1 MHEYQ
6 ISHNLKGIIASLPI
20 IYGKIENS
28 NSKMLVRART
38 FFKTNKQKDYQKK
51 KNERNN
57 TFNLRENHFLSLSF
71 YLTGVILSLS

>member
-28 NSKMLVRART
+28 NSKMLVRARI
-38 FFKTNKQKDYQKK
+38 FFKQTNKKITKENK
-51 KNERNN
+51 KNMKEITR
-57 TFNLRENHFLSLSF
+57 
-71 YLTGVILSLS
+71 LT